1 MNSFTVKLGHCTVQ
15 VSAKDG
21 AEAIAQARKFFCE
34 DWPSHRDMIM
44 SKHITEKSAQR
55 ACRRYSKN
63 SEYIFEVAAM

>member
-1 MNSFTVKLGHCTVQ
+1 MKNIKDYRITGNGLGHKGSKGVDKFKFAVMSIGMNS
-15 VSAKDG
+15 
-21 AEAIAQARKFFCE
+21 
-34 DWPSHRDMIM
+34 DMIM